1 MPTNLAE
8 NALSALKV
16 GNDNVTAA
24 YVGNSQIFPNTTELT
39 SWDGWDPMSQI
50 PAATTSW
57 NVAVYGDIGATYS
70 ITGSNGAGNGTGT
83 INQAGKNTLSIP
95 ISSNDTC
102 GAAVRNPVA
111 VIAATGDTTL
121 ATGFGS
127 TSSTTSQAGG
137 PANIVFTGAGSSI
150 TVQNTVQNNITIG
163 SQQRFG
169 VGSKW
174 TVTYTYGGGTYNPAP
189 GPPGYYAYAAVPNIR
204 NNFFIT
210 GGAGITANFN
220 NITEPAGMVQLSTDS
235 NGTSGY
241 QRWNTSSGGYT
252 NAAATGNYVF
262 EYELTYGSITS
273 MQWTADVY
281 LTIFGDICG
290 SIATGTVQ
298 KQSGLITTSNP
309 NG

>member
-16 GNDNVTAA
+16 GNDNATAA

-50 PAATTSW
+50 GAPATNW

-95 ISSNDTC
+95 ISSNNTC

-127 TSSTTSQAGG
+127 TSSTTSQNGG
-137 PANIVFTGAGSSI
+137 PPNIVFTGAGSSI

-174 TVTYTYGGGTYNPAP
+174 TVTYTYGGGTYNPT
-189 GPPGYYAYAAVPNIR
+189 GTYSYVAVPNIR

-220 NITEPAGMVQLSTDS
+220 NITEPAGMVQLTTDS
-235 NGTSGY
+235 TGSVGH
-241 QRWNTSSGGYT
+241 QRWNTSSGGYST
-252 NAAATGNYVF
+252 EAVTGNYVF

-281 LTIFGDICG
+281 VTLFGDICG